1 MPGPS
6 GPLYPA
12 NRFLTHGHF
21 SVIFCHPKS
30 FLKHVPRITV
40 GEGSVGFP
48 PNGCVARRPLRAGGK
63 RSCPSRHPRGWT
75 HRQVALPGPLQVR
88 GARKVHE
95 WESHGPSAEGPG
107 VQSLSAIPG
116 LAGSTQ
122 GARPHNRA
130 PSPARRARCGERTG
144 CVRPSSPWPWTN
156 PRPREATALR
166 TSGPQL
172 PIGGGAVPATRRG
185 PGVVG
190 AVSPAP
196 KKGNRRAYSPW
207 SFSRFAQ
214 GAHGR
219 SRAPR
224 ATSPSAAGLARR
236 GAAHRRRH
244 RRRRLP
250 SSSAPGL
257 LVRAAHLPLSEL
269 GEPDRG
275 APQHK
280 LCVSAPPRP
289 PPCARAH
296 TLPHHHLTS
305 ADGYRPRKC
314 VALFSSSPK
323 PALATP

>member
-196 KKGNRRAYSPW
+196 RKETGAPTHRGASLALPRVPMAAAALPEPPHPARRDW
-207 SFSRFAQ
+207 LG
-214 GAHGR
+214 GAR
-219 SRAPR
+219 RIAAVTAAAACRAPPPR
-224 ATSPSAAGLARR
+224 VFSSGPPTCRSPSWVSPT
-236 GAAHRRRH
+236 AAHR
-244 RRRRLP
+244 
-250 SSSAPGL
+250 STNF
-257 LVRAAHLPLSEL
+257 V
-269 GEPDRG
+269 
-275 APQHK
+275 
-280 LCVSAPPRP
+280 
-289 PPCARAH
+289 
-296 TLPHHHLTS
+296 
-305 ADGYRPRKC
+305 
-314 VALFSSSPK
+314 
-323 PALATP
+323 